1 MRKPKCYSCG
11 KTASW
16 SIMFCSKK
24 CAAHIALELFEGS
37 WDWFWCS
44 DCKSWV
50 NVEPYSEYHYGDTGK
65 CYGETISVSEY
76 RNW

>member
-1 MRKPKCYSCG
+1 
-11 KTASW
+11 
-16 SIMFCSKK
+16 MFCSKS
-24 CAAHIALELFEGS
+24 CAAHIALGIIEETS
-37 WDWFWCS
+37 DWFWCS

-76 RNW
+76 RKEGA